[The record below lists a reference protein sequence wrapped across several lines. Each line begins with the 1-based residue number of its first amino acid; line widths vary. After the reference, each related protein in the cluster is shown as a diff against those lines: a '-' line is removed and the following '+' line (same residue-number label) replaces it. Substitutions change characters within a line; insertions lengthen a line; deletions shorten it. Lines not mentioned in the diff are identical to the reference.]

1 MDLVLCPEC
10 GALAEVTRGDGQPPV
25 GDPTEHVVVH
35 CVRKHWYYMPLSR
48 LEPASGGPM
57 VA

>member
-10 GALAEVTRGDGQPPV
+10 GALAEVTRRDGHPPT

-35 CVRKHWYYMPLSR
+35 CVRKHWFYMPRSR
-48 LEPASGGPM
+48 LRSASGEGK